1 MSATSQKLSF
11 REKAGYSLGDAA
23 TNFFFQAMIMYQQ
36 AFYTDV
42 MGVAASTM
50 GWVFLF
56 VRIFD
61 GIVDPVVGIMADRT
75 TSRMGKFRPWVLWS
89 AVPFGVILWAAY
101 TKVPGLGNTA
111 TVVYAAIT
119 YTLLMV
125 VYSVNNTPYSALS
138 GVMTGDVSERTSI
151 AQYRFVA
158 AMVATFAVQGFT
170 LPLVAKLGQ
179 GSKALGFSVTFAI
192 FGGLAV
198 VFYIIAGICAKERIE
213 PDPQQKSSL
222 KEDFKAV
229 FKCKPWVAMFAIT
242 LFVFTT
248 LALRGGG
255 MYNYFTYYVDK
266 PALLE
271 WVNGIGLGS
280 LGVGETSWYKTVL
293 GWFGF
298 IMNTPPE
305 GVAAAGYIPSN
316 LTDVG
321 LSVFNMAGNVVTIAG
336 VLCSKM
342 LAERFGKKTVFVV
355 GLAATTAITA
365 GIYFVP
371 ASSIGGLFIMS
382 LLWPAA
388 YGPTIPLLWAMIADV
403 ADYSEWQTGR
413 RATGFVYAGIVFALK
428 AGLGFGGAIGGW
440 LLASYHYVPN
450 AVQTAEANEGIRV
463 IATLWSAVPFGLGVL
478 ALAFYPITKKLNIE
492 IQDELAERRRKR
504 AEAATAAAAVKN

>member
-56 VRIFD
+56 VRLFD

-75 TSRMGKFRPWVLWS
+75 TSRIGKFRPWVLWT
-89 AVPFGVILWAAY
+89 ALPFGVILWAAY
-101 TKVPGLGNTA
+101 TVPGLGGTA
-111 TVVYAAIT
+111 TVVYAAVT

-125 VYSVNNTPYSALS
+125 VYSANNTPYSALS

-158 AMVATFAVQGFT
+158 AMVATFVVQGGT
-170 LPLVAKLGQ
+170 LPMVAKLGA
-179 GSKALGFSVTFAI
+179 GNKALGFSMTFAI

-198 VFYIIAGICAKERIE
+198 IFYVIAGMCAKERIQ
-213 PDPQQKSSL
+213 PDPQQKSSI

-229 FKCKPWVAMFAIT
+229 FSCKPWVAMFAIT

-266 PALLE
+266 SALLE
-271 WVNGIGLGS
+271 WINGIGLGS
-280 LGVGETSWYKTVL
+280 LGAGETSWWKTML

-298 IMNTPPE
+298 IMDTPPE
-305 GVAAAGYIPSN
+305 GTSAAGFIPGN
-316 LTDVG
+316 LTAVG
-321 LSVFNMAGNVVTIAG
+321 FSVFNMAGNAVTIAG

-342 LAERFGKKTVFVV
+342 LAERFGKKTVFMV
-355 GLAATTAITA
+355 GLAATTAVTA

-371 ASSIGGLFIMS
+371 PTSIGTLFIMS

-450 AVQTAEANEGIRV
+450 AVQSAEANEGIRV

-504 AEAATAAAAVKN
+504 AEAAASAAKH

>member
-1 MSATSQKLSF
+1 MSHLKEKLSF

-42 MGVAASTM
+42 MGVTASTL
-50 GWVFLF
+50 GWVFLL
-56 VRIFD
+56 VRLFD
-61 GIVDPVVGIMADRT
+61 GVVDPMVGIMADRT
-75 TSRMGKFRPWVLWS
+75 NTRLGKFRPWVLWT
-89 AVPFGVILWAAY
+89 AIPFGVILWAAY
-101 TKVPGLGNTA
+101 TVPGFGSTG
-111 TVVYAAIT
+111 TVIYAAVS

-125 VYSVNNTPYSALS
+125 VYSANNTPYSALS

-158 AMVATFAVQGFT
+158 AMVATFAVQGLT
-170 LPLVAKLGQ
+170 LPLVAKLGA
-179 GSKALGFSVTFAI
+179 GNKAHGFSMTFAI
-192 FGGLAV
+192 FGALAV
-198 VFYIIAGICAKERIE
+198 LFYFVAGFCAKERIR
-213 PDPQQKSSL
+213 PDPRQESSI

-229 FKCKPWVAMFAIT
+229 FRCKPWVAMFAIT

-266 PALLE
+266 PALLH

-280 LGVGETSWYKTVL
+280 LGHGETSFFKTVL

-305 GVAAAGYIPSN
+305 GVSAAGYIPSN

-321 LSVFNMAGNVVTIAG
+321 LSVFNMAGNAVTILG
-336 VLCSKM
+336 VLCSKS
-342 LAERFGKKTVFVV
+342 LAERFGKKAVFVT
-355 GLAATTAITA
+355 GLALTTFFTA
-365 GIYFVP
+365 AIYFVP
-371 ASSIGGLFIMS
+371 SSSIGTLFILS

-428 AGLGFGGAIGGW
+428 AGLGLGGAIGGW
-440 LLASYHYVPN
+440 LLAFYHYVPN
-450 AVQTAEANEGIRV
+450 AVQSEGASQGIRS
-463 IATLWSAVPFGLGVL
+463 IATLWSALPFALGVL
-478 ALAFYPITKKLNIE
+478 ALAFYPISKELNLRIG
-492 IQDELAERRRKR
+492 DELAERRRKFT
-504 AEAATAAAAVKN
+504 EETAKTA

>member
-1 MSATSQKLSF
+1 MSDSSQKLSF

-42 MGVAASTM
+42 MGVAASTI
-50 GWVFLF
+50 GWVFLL
-56 VRIFD
+56 VRLFD
-61 GIVDPVVGIMADRT
+61 GVVDPVVGILADRT
-75 TSRMGKFRPWVLWS
+75 DTRIGKFRPWVLWT
-89 AVPFGVILWAAY
+89 AVPFGLILWAAY
-101 TKVPGLGNTA
+101 TVPGLGGTA
-111 TVVYAAIT
+111 TVVYAAIS

-125 VYSVNNTPYSALS
+125 VYSANNTPYSALS

-170 LPLVAKLGQ
+170 LPLVAKLGA
-179 GSKALGFSVTFAI
+179 GNKALGFSMTFAI

-198 VFYIIAGICAKERIE
+198 MFYIIAGLCAKERIR
-213 PDPQQKSSL
+213 PNPQQKSSI

-229 FKCKPWVAMFAIT
+229 FRCKPWVAMFAIT

-280 LGVGETSWYKTVL
+280 LGAADGGWFKTML
-293 GWFGF
+293 GYFGF

-321 LSVFNMAGNVVTIAG
+321 LSVFNMAGNVVTIIG
-336 VLCSKM
+336 VLFSKA
-342 LAERFGKKTVFVV
+342 LAERFGKKTVFVA
-355 GLAATTAITA
+355 GLGLTTLITA
-365 GIYFVP
+365 AIFFVP
-371 ASSIGGLFIMS
+371 ASSIGTLFLLS
-382 LLWPAA
+382 LAWPAA

-428 AGLGFGGAIGGW
+428 AGLGLGGAIGGW

-450 AVQTAEANEGIRV
+450 AVQTAEASQGIRV
-463 IATLWSAVPFGLGVL
+463 IATLWSALPFGLGVL
-478 ALAFYPITKKLNIE
+478 ALAFYPITKRLNIQ
-492 IQDELAERRRKR
+492 IQDELAARRAKFQQS
-504 AEAATAAAAVKN
+504 